1 VEPWV
6 HNASM
11 EVDDRPRLRRTSH
24 GMGHDIS
31 PPRDCDS
38 TVFPAIANFWQRQL
52 RDRPLK
58 DNRHENIKWDPWKK
72 DSPEKQ
78 QAKRYGGQDS

>member
-1 VEPWV
+1 
-6 HNASM
+6 M
-11 EVDDRPRLRRTSH
+11 EVDDRPRLWRTSH

-31 PPRDCDS
+31 SPRDCDS
-38 TVFPAIANFWQRQL
+38 TVFPAIANLWQRQL

-72 DSPEKQ
+72 DSPEQQ